1 MLIMFTSINR
11 KIEKDDFMDIY
22 KFWRDVLEQN
32 ADAIKDYF
40 DKNAYINW
48 HCTNEHFNV
57 DEFIIANCEYPGNW
71 DGEVERVEKINDLF
85 ITVTHVYSEDRTLSF
100 HATSFIKVI
109 DDKITAVDEYWA
121 DDGMAPDWRL
131 DRQIGKAIKDG

>member
-1 MLIMFTSINR
+1 
-11 KIEKDDFMDIY
+11 MDIY
-22 KFWRDVLEQN
+22 RFWKDVLEQN
-32 ADAIKDYF
+32 ADTIKDYF

-85 ITVTHVYSEDRTLSF
+85 ITVTHVYPKDKTLSF
-100 HATSFIKVI
+100 HVTSFIKVI
-109 DDKITAVDEYWA
+109 NDKIAAIDEYWA
-121 DDGMAPDWRL
+121 DDGIAPNWRL
-131 DRQIGKAIKDG
+131 NKHIGKAIK